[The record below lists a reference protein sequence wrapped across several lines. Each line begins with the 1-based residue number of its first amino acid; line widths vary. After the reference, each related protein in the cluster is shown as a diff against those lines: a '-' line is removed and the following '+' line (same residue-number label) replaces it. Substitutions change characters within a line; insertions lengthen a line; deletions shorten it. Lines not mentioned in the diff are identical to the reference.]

1 MSLSLRAIE
10 DEEGTQGR
18 SGYWAVQLEGIEE
31 RLRIWDRSTPH
42 APLPKDTEDII
53 EESTRPLE
61 NIRDA
66 MGRSHVQKGLNNNSL
81 EIMSWNLMELLT
93 AENEYNQHIRRF
105 LSILLGD
112 DPETADLELIDSSSL
127 QEVALRDSL
136 LQLVQESLSCSDE
149 FLHRISESRDKVAFT
164 IEQRTQ
170 LKHQLDKA
178 AAKRD

>member
-1 MSLSLRAIE
+1 
-10 DEEGTQGR
+10 
-18 SGYWAVQLEGIEE
+18 
-31 RLRIWDRSTPH
+31 
-42 APLPKDTEDII
+42 
-53 EESTRPLE
+53 
-61 NIRDA
+61 

-81 EIMSWNLMELLT
+81 EIMSWNLMELVT

-112 DPETADLELIDSSSL
+112 DPETADLELIDSNSL
-127 QEVALRDSL
+127 QE
-136 LQLVQESLSCSDE
+136 LVQESLSCSDE

-178 AAKRD
+178 AARRD